1 MAMKRRSSFAD
12 PTAEQALNRVM
23 RRYERRLARRGISK
37 MRFEIWLCDD
47 PRCSIEHLA

>member
-23 RRYERRLARRGISK
+23 RRMVRKAARRGLPVIGY
-37 MRFEIWLCDD
+37 EIWECND
-47 PRCSIEHLA
+47 PRCSIEHLV